1 MNTTDHSARLKWKI
15 QTDFFGY
22 SHRFNYFAV
31 LFVYVKL
38 TLRVAEK
45 NYFCIFLLHLGEKMP
60 DLPADFLRIT

>member
-1 MNTTDHSARLKWKI
+1 MGN

-22 SHRFNYFAV
+22 SYRLNYFTL

-45 NYFCIFLLHLGEKMP
+45 NYFCIFLLEIGDKMP
-60 DLPADFLRIT
+60 DLPADFFA